1 MELEPES
8 VEAILAR
15 WPVARLVTLGRG
27 GKPEPVPIVF
37 AHVAGALFSPLDGK
51 PKRGGELA
59 RVSNLARD
67 ARVAV
72 LLDHYDDDWSALW
85 WLRVEGRAE
94 VVPAAEHPDAV
105 AALRA
110 KYPQYGHVALFAGEP
125 RLIRVAVGR
134 ISSWRAA

>member
-1 MELEPES
+1 MELEPAS
-8 VEAILAR
+8 VESILAR

-37 AHVAGALFSPLDGK
+37 AYVAGALFSPLDGK

-59 RVSNLARD
+59 RVRNLARD

-72 LLDHYDDDWSALW
+72 LLDHYDDDWSKLW
-85 WLRVEGRAE
+85 WLRVEGRAA
-94 VVPAAEHPDAV
+94 VVPAAEHADAV

-110 KYPQYGHVALFAGEP
+110 KYPQYEHVALFAGEP
-125 RLIRVAVGR
+125 RLIRIAVARVT
-134 ISSWRAA
+134 SWRSA